1 MTEYMK
7 LARLKTTDCKIKLQ
21 LTETTCRT
29 TKIYRKEIADK
40 KAYEKIPINDEL
52 TTALCE
58 S

>member
-1 MTEYMK
+1 MK
-7 LARLKTTDCKIKLQ
+7 QRVESTGP
-21 LTETTCRT
+21 